1 MKTIIALAF
10 FFLTSHFSTKADLFS
25 SGSLEKPID
34 VDEKSK
40 AKIEIKI
47 KTARQFEKRTRSYI
61 DIINLEIHN
70 ESEWNISEVTIELTV
85 GDKKRKYS
93 FTGPLIEE
101 DKNLKQTES
110 TSENKKYIIRK
121 NTTEI
126 WQSNCETFLIKNK
139 DEIEKSNWS
148 YIIESIKGFK
158 K

>member
-70 ESEWNISEVTIELTV
+70 ESEWNISE
-85 GDKKRKYS
+85 
-93 FTGPLIEE
+93 
-101 DKNLKQTES
+101 
-110 TSENKKYIIRK
+110 
-121 NTTEI
+121 
-126 WQSNCETFLIKNK
+126 
-139 DEIEKSNWS
+139 
-148 YIIESIKGFK
+148 
-158 K
+158 